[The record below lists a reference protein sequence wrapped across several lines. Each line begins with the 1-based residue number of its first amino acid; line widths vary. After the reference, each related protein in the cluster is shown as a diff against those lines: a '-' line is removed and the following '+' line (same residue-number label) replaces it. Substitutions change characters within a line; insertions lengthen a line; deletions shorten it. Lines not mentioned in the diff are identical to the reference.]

1 MKITS
6 ELNWKKTNKAILCNI
21 GWTHITVNQAM
32 SASISLGDIIHDH
45 FIYTT
50 YSNCLISTGNVR
62 SCFIKEVLK
71 IGTAL
76 MYTLYEPISF
86 KVRGRLTDR
95 GKIRVQAWVIKILII
110 L

>member
-1 MKITS
+1 MTITS

-50 YSNCLISTGNVR
+50 CSNCLISTGNVR

-71 IGTAL
+71 IETAL
-76 MYTLYEPISF
+76 MYTLYEPISS

-95 GKIRVQAWVIKILII
+95 DKIQAWVIKILII